1 MRLDRLWFALP
12 FALLST
18 ACGDE
23 PPPSAPTPAPASFV
37 RMDIDGPLEHYVGAP
52 GDAVQLRAIASFS
65 DGTRPDVTNEAT
77 WTVVDARVVTVSRGV
92 VTGLADGGTIVTASY
107 RGWSSA
113 TNVRVARALGPRH
126 PVSGVVRDAGTG
138 THIVDATIRDGQG
151 LFVTRT
157 DGNGF
162 FETHV
167 AGPASFTVG
176 QFGYADASLALPDVT
191 APTTMDVRLMPNP
204 GAYVERTV
212 EGEFDTYEG
221 LSASATLTV
230 STRAGGIFDAVVAA
244 RGCDYNGW
252 MQITASSGGQA
263 FVGRSDQ
270 CVGRLRF
277 VVPDSQIRL
286 TIIGHKSVGYRLT
299 FREPR

>member
-1 MRLDRLWFALP
+1 M
-12 FALLST
+12 
-18 ACGDE
+18 
-23 PPPSAPTPAPASFV
+23 
-37 RMDIDGPLEHYVGAP
+37 
-52 GDAVQLRAIASFS
+52 
-65 DGTRPDVTNEAT
+65 
-77 WTVVDARVVTVSRGV
+77 
-92 VTGLADGGTIVTASY
+92 
-107 RGWSSA
+107 
-113 TNVRVARALGPRH
+113 
-126 PVSGVVRDAGTG
+126 RDAGTG

-252 MQITASSGGQA
+252 MQMTASSGGQA
-263 FVGRSDQ
+263 FVGRTPTSASA
-270 CVGRLRF
+270 
-277 VVPDSQIRL
+277 DSGSWSPTAEIRL